1 MYRAEQAHVL
11 THLKLVRVAVVK
23 RNLSSQTKCGDD
35 NQVYDDEDADCAIR
49 KD

>member
-1 MYRAEQAHVL
+1 MYKAGQASVL

-23 RNLSSQTKCGDD
+23 RDLSSQAECGDD
-35 NQVYDDEDADCAIR
+35 NQVNDDEDADCAIR